1 MTGVLRRNCNLLK
14 AHSYTCAEK
23 QISWYRWPVR
33 QFHQFRKIEDNMM
46 NRDSFG
52 RNRSSMSSR
61 TTTFGIDE
69 RIERTLLYPI
79 SALAGLFWPLGWVV
93 GLIVVL
99 FEKNHNVRMHAL
111 QSSMIFG
118 VLSILLAL
126 VGFLHGLLG
135 GFPLLGGLLIG
146 PVLGFIGLLLFW
158 LIVLLAVWLTIMVW
172 FFRDYRLPFV
182 GRKIEN
188 LLSRWG

>member
-1 MTGVLRRNCNLLK
+1 
-14 AHSYTCAEK
+14 
-23 QISWYRWPVR
+23 
-33 QFHQFRKIEDNMM
+33 MM

-79 SALAGLFWPLGWVV
+79 SALAGLFWPLGWAV

-111 QSSMIFG
+111 QSSVIFG